1 MRRWFWII
9 LPMVLLAADGGIRKT
24 CAQQAEIRI
33 DVSSGQMV
41 QLRAPAGNVFVAD
54 PSVADVQVPTPRTVF
69 VFGKKIGH
77 TTLFA
82 LTPEGATLAAFR
94 VVVTQDMAE
103 LRRSVDLESGGALVE
118 IQATPNGVVL
128 SGTVDDAGTA
138 ERIRSIAATH
148 LGEKQVVINRLKVA
162 APQQINLRVRVAEV
176 ARSVSKE
183 FAFNWDAGL
192 SAGSFLLGFAS
203 GRSILDPTTGLFTR
217 SPTGAGSLGAGVR
230 AHRTNLNG
238 LVDALADE
246 GLVTVLAEPNLTA
259 ISGETATFLAGGEFP
274 IPVAVYRD
282 QLSIQFKKF
291 GISLDFIPTVISA
304 DRISIKVRPE
314 VSELSDQG
322 AIELQ
327 GFRIPGLTVRRA
339 ETTVE
344 LGSGESFAIA
354 GLLQNNINAAMSKV
368 PGLGDI
374 PILGALFRSN
384 RFRKQE
390 TELVI
395 IVTPYLVRPAA
406 AVGSFQMPT
415 DGLVPANDVE
425 RIFQGQILK
434 TQPNAPI
441 GNPLGLNGVR
451 LHGNAG
457 FIVQ

>member
-1 MRRWFWII
+1 MRRWLWI
-9 LPMVLLAADGGIRKT
+9 LTATLALAAASAGPVS
-24 CAQQAEIRI
+24 AQTSEIRI
-33 DVSSGQMV
+33 DVSTGQMI

-54 PSVADVQVPTPRTVF
+54 PAVADVQVPTPRTVF
-69 VFGKKIGH
+69 VFGKRIGQ

-82 LTPEGATLAAFR
+82 LTAEGTTLASYR
-94 VVVTQDMAE
+94 IVVSQDLTE
-103 LRRSVDLESGGALVE
+103 LRRAIDQEAGGALVE
-118 IQATPNGVVL
+118 VQATPNGVTV
-128 SGTVDDAGTA
+128 SGVVEDAA
-138 ERIRSIAATH
+138 AVERIRSITAAH
-148 LGEKQVVINRLKVA
+148 LGEKQSIINRLKVA

-183 FAFNWDAGL
+183 FGFNWDTGL
-192 SAGSFLLGFAS
+192 SAGSFLIGFAS
-203 GRSILDPTTGLFTR
+203 GRSIIDPTSGRFLR
-217 SPTGAGSLGAGVR
+217 SPTGAGSVGVGLR
-230 AHRTNLNG
+230 AHRTNLNN
-238 LVDALADE
+238 LVDALAEE

-274 IPVAVYRD
+274 IPVAQYRD
-282 QLSIQFKKF
+282 QISIQFKKF

-384 RFRKQE
+384 RFRRQE

-395 IVTPYLVRPAA
+395 IVTPYVVRPAA
-406 AVGSFQMPT
+406 AAGSFQMPT

-425 RIFQGQILK
+425 RIFQGHLLK
-434 TQPNAPI
+434 SQPNAPI
-441 GNPLGLNGVR
+441 ANPLGVNGVR